1 MVGSRSSATESAA
14 RGRESA
20 ARNRVRLVCAQ
31 LLCGVGI
38 ASGVAV
44 GGLIAEHV
52 AGTMSA
58 AGFAQ
63 TAVVVGAG
71 VLAVPLARLADRRGR
86 RWSLSL
92 GFALAAVGAVLVLLA
107 VAASQLWLLL
117 LGMLLLGSGTATNL
131 QSRYAA
137 TELVEPHHQARAM
150 SIVLWATTV
159 GSVAGPNLSGPGAQ
173 LGAAI
178 GINPLSGPYLFSV
191 VAFAGAAIVTL
202 TLRMGPPSARAG
214 RERPAV
220 GSFTALRRAAHHP
233 RALFGL
239 VAIVTGQM
247 MMTSVMVM
255 TPVSMNH
262 EGMSLELVGFVI
274 SVHVLGMYAASPLFG
289 WLADRIGAGKVASIG
304 TGLFVLAFLIGGF
317 DALSMHSDVARV
329 MVALGLL
336 GLGWSASI
344 IGGSTMLTQS
354 VSTEIKVPLQ
364 GAVDSLMNFG
374 AAALAALAGPI
385 LAFGGFFAVNV
396 MAACILVPVAVL
408 GIRARLR
415 DRGGAAVATEDATA
429 TPDGPGAAH

>member
-1 MVGSRSSATESAA
+1 LDVARS
-14 RGRESA
+14 
-20 ARNRVRLVCAQ
+20 NRVRLICAQ

-44 GGLIAEHV
+44 GGLLAV
-52 AGTMSA
+52 AVSGSVGA

-71 VLAVPLARLADRRGR
+71 IVAVPLARLAARRGR
-86 RWSLSL
+86 RLSL
-92 GFALAAVGAVLVLLA
+92 TLGFTLAALGAVLILVA
-107 VAASQLWLLL
+107 VASMQFWLLL
-117 LGMLLLGSGTATNL
+117 LGMLLFGSGTATNL

-137 TELVEPHHQARAM
+137 TELVEPRHQARAM

-159 GSVAGPNLSGPGAQ
+159 GSVAGPNLSEPGSR
-173 LGAAI
+173 LGFAI
-178 GINPLSGPYLFSV
+178 GIDPLSGPYLFSV
-191 VAFAGAAIVTL
+191 TAFALAAVVTS
-202 TLRMGPPSARAG
+202 TLRMGAPAAGGQAGAASAGRAG
-214 RERPAV
+214 DGRASEASAARRPV
-220 GSFTALRRAAHHP
+220 GALAALRLAVRNP

-239 VAIVTGQM
+239 VAIVSGQM

-262 EGMSLELVGFVI
+262 EGMSLELVGLVI
-274 SVHVLGMYAASPLFG
+274 SIHVVGMYAASPLFG
-289 WLADRIGAGKVASIG
+289 WLADRLGAGWVACLG
-304 TGLFVLAFLIGGF
+304 AALFVMAFVLGAL
-317 DALSMHSDVARV
+317 DATAPHSEVGRV
-329 MVALGLL
+329 MVALCLL

-354 VSTEIKVPLQ
+354 VSSETKVPLQ

-396 MAACILVPVAVL
+396 MAACILVPFVVL

-415 DRGGAAVATEDATA
+415 DRPEPIVTIATS
-429 TPDGPGAAH
+429 TPQPEER